1 MHTHRISL
9 LFALASLV
17 LLLSLTGCGDTAA
30 PAAAASA
37 AASASGDTWQEQYD
51 LGMKYLEDGNYQE
64 AVTAFEAAIEID
76 PKQAPAYLGLAEVY
90 IAQNDFDKAAEILQ
104 QGIDA
109 TGDESLQKRLEEI
122 NSGNIS
128 DYWGNQRKRSGYDAS
143 GALQWYHVMDYKDGR
158 EICCTSY
165 DAAGTQI
172 GQVEVLY
179 DAQGRETQDYGHCV
193 DDGELVREKNIYDSQ
208 GRCSKSISYQADGT
222 MMEYCDFEYDGQGRC
237 TKQIW
242 YEPDGTVMHYWVKAY
257 DAQGNCTKVTDY
269 DADGTLAGYWVY
281 EYDAQGNRT
290 KDAYYDADGALTG
303 YSVNEYDESGKPVK
317 WTDYNADGTVQNVT
331 TYD

>member
-1 MHTHRISL
+1 MTVGKTRL
-9 LFALASLV
+9 LVTVLACVLV
-17 LLLSLTGCGDTAA
+17 LTGCGGKAA
-30 PAAAASA
+30 
-37 AASASGDTWQEQYD
+37 TWQEQYD
-51 LGMKYLEDGNYQE
+51 LGIKYLEDGGYEE
-64 AVTAFEAAIEID
+64 AIVAFEAAIEID

-122 NSGNIS
+122 NSGNIF

-165 DAAGTQI
+165 DAAGTQT
-172 GQVEVLY
+172 GQAEVLY
-179 DAQGRETQDYGHCV
+179 DAQGRETQDYAYNS
-193 DDGELVREKNIYDSQ
+193 DGELFPYENIYDAQ

-222 MMEYCDFEYDGQGRC
+222 MMNYCTYENDAQGNC
-237 TKQIW
+237 TKETW
-242 YEPDGTVMHYWVKAY
+242 YDPDGTTTGYLVHEYDTQGNCTKSTYYDADGVLTDYYTREYDAQGKQTKQTRYNADGTLQGYDTYEY
-257 DAQGNCTKVTDY
+257 DAQGNCTKST
-269 DADGTLAGYWVY
+269 
-281 EYDAQGNRT
+281 
-290 KDAYYDADGALTG
+290 
-303 YSVNEYDESGKPVK
+303 SC
-317 WTDYNADGTVQNVT
+317 NADGTVQNVT

>member
-1 MHTHRISL
+1 MEEIDMHTHRISL

-109 TGDESLQKRLEEI
+109 TGGREPAKTA
-122 NSGNIS
+122 G
-128 DYWGNQRKRSGYDAS
+128 GNQ
-143 GALQWYHVMDYKDGR
+143 QWQHLR
-158 EICCTSY
+158 LL
-165 DAAGTQI
+165 
-172 GQVEVLY
+172 GQP
-179 DAQGRETQDYGHCV
+179 AQ
-193 DDGELVREKNIYDSQ
+193 
-208 GRCSKSISYQADGT
+208 
-222 MMEYCDFEYDGQGRC
+222 
-237 TKQIW
+237 
-242 YEPDGTVMHYWVKAY
+242 
-257 DAQGNCTKVTDY
+257 AQW
-269 DADGTLAGYWVY
+269 L
-281 EYDAQGNRT
+281 
-290 KDAYYDADGALTG
+290 
-303 YSVNEYDESGKPVK
+303 
-317 WTDYNADGTVQNVT
+317 
-331 TYD
+331 